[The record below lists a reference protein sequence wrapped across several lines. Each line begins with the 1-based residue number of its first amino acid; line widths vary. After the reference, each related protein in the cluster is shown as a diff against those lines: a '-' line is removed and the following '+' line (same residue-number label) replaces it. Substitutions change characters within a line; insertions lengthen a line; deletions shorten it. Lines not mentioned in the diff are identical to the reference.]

1 MRTIEYTVS
10 ADESGTLTEH
20 FLRHRGYSA
29 RMLSRL
35 RRTGGITR
43 NGLLLRTVDA
53 LREGDVV
60 TVTIPEEG
68 ESLVPNPALKAE
80 LMYEDED
87 IAVFD
92 KPYDMPVH
100 PSIEHYSD
108 TLGNLFAAL
117 YPDCAFRPLNRLDK
131 DTSGLCVCAKNAY
144 AAASVQKT
152 LRKTYFGVIGGE
164 LREKITIDKPIAREA
179 GSIIRRC
186 ADPGGKPAVTIAE
199 PILTANGHTLVKFT
213 LLTGRTHQIRVHI
226 SSEGMPLCGD
236 AMYGG
241 DCSRISRQA
250 LHCGEV
256 AFVGARG
263 EVSVRSQIPADMAGL
278 LDKEIL

>member
-1 MRTIEYTVS
+1 MRTLEYTV
-10 ADESGTLTEH
+10 AAGESGTCAEH

-43 NGLLLRTVDA
+43 NGLLLRTVDT
-53 LREGDVV
+53 LREGDVI

-68 ESLVPNPALKAE
+68 ESLVPNPALKAA

-92 KPYDMPVH
+92 KPCDMPVH

-117 YPDCAFRPLNRLDK
+117 YPGCAFRPLNRLDK

-152 LRKTYFGVIGGE
+152 LRKTYFGVISGG
-164 LREKITIDKPIAREA
+164 LCGKITIDKPIAREQ

-186 ADPGGKPAVTIAE
+186 IDPAGKPAVTIAE
-199 PILTANGHTLVKFT
+199 PVFSANGHTLVKFT

-236 AMYGG
+236 SMYGG
-241 DCSRISRQA
+241 DCSRIARQA

-256 AFVGARG
+256 TFASVRG
-263 EVSVRSQIPADMAGL
+263 EVTVRAALPEDMAGL
-278 LDKEIL
+278 LDKEKL

>member
-1 MRTIEYTVS
+1 MRTIAYTVS
-10 ADESGTLTEH
+10 ANEDGTVTEH

-43 NGLLLRTVDA
+43 GGLLLRTVDI
-53 LREGDVV
+53 LREGDVI
-60 TVTIPEEG
+60 TVVIPEDG
-68 ESLVPNPALKAE
+68 ESLVPNPALKAA

-92 KPYDMPVH
+92 KPCDMPVH

-117 YPDCAFRPLNRLDK
+117 YPNCAFRPLNRLDK
-131 DTSGLCVCAKNAY
+131 DTSGLCVCAKNAF
-144 AAASVQKT
+144 AAASVQKS
-152 LRKTYFGVIGGE
+152 LRKTYFGVISGE
-164 LREKITIDKPIAREA
+164 LCEKLTIDSPIAREE

-186 ADPGGKPAVTIAE
+186 VDPSGKPAVTIAE
-199 PILTANGHTLVKFT
+199 PIFTANGRTLVKFT

-226 SSEGMPLCGD
+226 SSVGMPLCGD

-256 AFVGARG
+256 TFSAAHG
-263 EVSVRSQIPADMAGL
+263 EVTVRSQLPADIAGL
-278 LDKEIL
+278 LDKEKI

>member
-10 ADESGTLTEH
+10 ESENGTLTEH

-53 LREGDVV
+53 LCAGDTV

-68 ESLVPNPALKAE
+68 ESLVPNPALKAAV
-80 LMYEDED
+80 MYEDED
-87 IAVFD
+87 IVVFD

-144 AAASVQKT
+144 AAAAVQKT
-152 LRKTYFGVIGGE
+152 LRKTYFGVISGE
-164 LREKITIDKPIAREA
+164 LCEKITIDKPIAREQ

-186 ADPGGKPAVTIAE
+186 ADPSGKPAVTIAE
-199 PILTANGHTLVKFT
+199 PILRANGHTLVKFT

-241 DCSRISRQA
+241 DCSGISRQA

-256 AFVGARG
+256 TFTGAHG
-263 EVSVRSQIPADMAGL
+263 EVTARSQLPADMAGL